1 MKKGKARIIVG
12 VILIVL
18 QIMSLAG
25 NANVGMIFQLSSLY
39 DITYL
44 IGYFLVGIVGVV
56 LLISGIV
63 SCLKNK

>member
-1 MKKGKARIIVG
+1 MKKGKARIIAG
-12 VILIVL
+12 VILIIL

-25 NANVGMIFQLSSLY
+25 NAKAGVVIQLSSLY

-44 IGYFLVGIVGVV
+44 IGYFLVGIIGVV

-63 SCLKNK
+63 SYLKNK

>member
-25 NANVGMIFQLSSLY
+25 NAKAGISIQLSSLY

-44 IGYFLVGIVGVV
+44 IGYFLVGIIGVV
-56 LLISGIV
+56 LLIFGIIAYRK
-63 SCLKNK
+63 SR

>member
-25 NANVGMIFQLSSLY
+25 NAKAGISIQLSSLY

-63 SCLKNK
+63 SYLKNK